1 MRSQVMAAS
10 KANTN
15 SEAMTATTMITVFD
29 TPELVE
35 ESLFDCTDVP
45 LPGALEEVPVA
56 GPDDPTLDDPVPG
69 EPVLEGPA
77 PEDPVPGVPP
87 PDVGCEPPGL
97 VGLPFAPVPVCGPP
111 EVGGELLAPELGL

>member
-1 MRSQVMAAS
+1 MAAS

-45 LPGALEEVPVA
+45 LPGAPEEVPVA

-77 PEDPVPGVPP
+77 PADPVPGVPP
-87 PDVGCEPPGL
+87 LDVGCEPPGL
-97 VGLPFAPVPVCGPP
+97 VGLPFAPAPVGDPL
-111 EVGGELLAPELGL
+111 EVGRGLPGPELGL